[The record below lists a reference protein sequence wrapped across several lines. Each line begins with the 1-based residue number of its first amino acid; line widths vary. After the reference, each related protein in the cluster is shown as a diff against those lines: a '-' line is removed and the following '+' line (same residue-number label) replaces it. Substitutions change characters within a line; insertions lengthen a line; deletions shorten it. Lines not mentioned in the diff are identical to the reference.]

1 MKASVTN
8 GPGEGF
14 VREDIDIDEPIGAEV
29 LVQIRA
35 NGLCRSDLS
44 VQADGIGASIHSRPC
59 WAMSPPVRSS
69 RWDRR

>member
-14 VREDIDIDEPIGAEV
+14 VLEDIDIDEPIGAEV
-29 LVQIRA
+29 LVQIKA

-44 VQADGIGASIHSRPC
+44 AQADGIGASIPSRQC
-59 WAMSPPVRSS
+59 WATNPQARSS
-69 RWDRR
+69 RWVPR